1 MKSTL
6 LKCAVA
12 LGLLTSSA
20 IAFAAN
26 LGCCGDVICCI
37 KMACCL

>member
-1 MKSTL
+1 MKSTII
-6 LKCAVA
+6 KGAVA
-12 LGLLTSSA
+12 IGLLASSA

-26 LGCCGDVICCI
+26 TGCCDDIICCI